1 MATQTAASVTLLHK
15 ASGTTIEVG
24 KTAYDAG
31 EFDPDEYICITP
43 EKPKPKSKS

>member
-1 MATQTAASVTLLHK
+1 MAAQTAASVTLLHK

-31 EFDPDEYICITP
+31 EYDPDEF
-43 EKPKPKSKS
+43 ELVKPTKPKS